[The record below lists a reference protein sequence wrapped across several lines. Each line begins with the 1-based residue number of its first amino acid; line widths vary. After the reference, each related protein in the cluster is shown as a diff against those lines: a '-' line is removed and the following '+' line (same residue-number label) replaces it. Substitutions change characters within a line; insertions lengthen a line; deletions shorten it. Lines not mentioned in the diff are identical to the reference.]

1 MIKKIALTATLALAM
16 AAQTASAQ
24 DRINL
29 TSGPLS
35 GYQVSPDCDF
45 TGWQSSFGTGIT
57 GVQCMGSFSG
67 NNVGSGSGG
76 GAPGSALTLSQ
87 INATWSAIGGTFTEG
102 PTDNTSGGSTGN
114 RTFSDALSGYNV
126 IALKAGDGFSLYLI
140 NVTTPT
146 ATISFNT
153 LGTNRNPNGGA
164 LGLSHVT
171 LYRGTRTE
179 VPEPTSFGLVAAGL
193 LGLGAV
199 ARSRR
204 QA

>member
-24 DRINL
+24 RIAL
-29 TSGPLS
+29 TAPAPLAS
-35 GYQVSPDCDF
+35 FQVAPNCDF
-45 TGWQSSFGTGIT
+45 TGWQTSFGTGIT
-57 GVQCMGSFSG
+57 AEQCMGSFDG
-67 NNVGSGSGG
+67 NNLGGSAPG
-76 GAPGSALTLSQ
+76 GAATLSQ
-87 INATWSAIGGTFTEG
+87 INLTWSGIGGTFTEG
-102 PTDNTSGGSTGN
+102 PTDNTSGGSTGV
-114 RTFSDALSGYNV
+114 RTFSQVLSGYNV
-126 IALKAGDGFSLYLI
+126 IALKAGNAFSLYLI

-153 LGTNRNPNGGA
+153 LGTNVNSQGSPN
-164 LGLSHVT
+164 GLSHVT

-199 ARSRR
+199 ARRRR